1 VTGGTLRLVG
11 VWLAVL
17 VLLGISLGSAY
28 VPLGRFNSIVCVSI
42 AFVQALLVWTFF
54 MRLRWSGPLVRLIAV
69 VGLIWFLLLLGLS
82 LTDYLTRHTVG
93 S

>member
-1 VTGGTLRLVG
+1 
-11 VWLAVL
+11 
-17 VLLGISLGSAY
+17 VLLGVSLGTAY
-28 VPLGRFNSIVCVSI
+28 VPMGGYNSVVAVTI
-42 AFVQALLVWTFF
+42 AFVQATLLWTFF
-54 MRLRWSGPLVRLIAV
+54 MRLRWSGLLVRLIAV

>member
-1 VTGGTLRLVG
+1 MTSGALRLIG
-11 VWLAVL
+11 VWVAVIA
-17 VLLGISLGSAY
+17 LLGLSLGTSY
-28 VPLGRFNSIVCVSI
+28 IPMGRFNSIVSVTI

-54 MRLRWSGPLVRLIAV
+54 MKLRWSGVLVRLIAV
-69 VGLIWFLLLLGLS
+69 TGLIWFLLLLGLS

>member
-1 VTGGTLRLVG
+1 MTTGALRLIG
-11 VWLAVL
+11 VWLVVV
-17 VLLGISLGSAY
+17 VLLGVSLGTSY
-28 VPLGRFNSIVCVSI
+28 IPLGRCNSIICVTI

-54 MRLRWSGPLVRLIAV
+54 MRLRWSGALVRLIAG

-82 LTDYLTRHTVG
+82 LTDYLTRHSVG

>member
-1 VTGGTLRLVG
+1 MTSGALRLIG
-11 VWLAVL
+11 VWLAVI
-17 VLLGISLGSAY
+17 VLLGVSVGTSYIPMGQ
-28 VPLGRFNSIVCVSI
+28 FNSVVSVTI
-42 AFVQALLVWTFF
+42 AFIQAFLVWTFF
-54 MRLRWSGPLVRLIAV
+54 MRLRWSGVLVRLIAA

>member
-1 VTGGTLRLVG
+1 MTSGALRLMG
-11 VWLAVL
+11 VWLAVI
-17 VLLGISLGSAY
+17 VLLGVSLGTSY
-28 VPLGRFNSIVCVSI
+28 IPMGGYNSVVAVTI
-42 AFVQALLVWTFF
+42 AFVQAALVWTFF
-54 MRLRWSGPLVRLIAV
+54 MRLRWSGLLVRLIAV

>member
-1 VTGGTLRLVG
+1 MTSSALRLIG
-11 VWLAVL
+11 VWLAVI
-17 VLLGISLGSAY
+17 VLLGVSLGTSY
-28 VPLGRFNSIVCVSI
+28 IPMGRFNSIVCVTI

-54 MRLRWSGPLVRLIAV
+54 MRLRWSGLLVRLIAA